1 MARVRSWILWS
12 MARSAARQKKAPILG
27 RILVRPSFFQDF
39 ACRPFQLT
47 NNAALRCRIYIGV
60 CVQKRTCNVSLRS
73 LPGPMLHLGRA
84 AWQRWFQPTVRI
96 KKACGSVWNGP
107 SVASSSLAA
116 DSSIASRGVLHSSW
130 QWMPSLNCCS
140 HYFSCYD

>member
-27 RILVRPSFFQDF
+27 RIFVRPSFFQDF

-60 CVQKRTCNVSLRS
+60 CVCKKRTCNVSLRS

-84 AWQRWFQPTVRI
+84 AWQRCFSPQCASKGMEWAVRCLI
-96 KKACGSVWNGP
+96 LFG
-107 SVASSSLAA
+107 A
-116 DSSIASRGVLHSSW
+116 DSSIARSRYLHSSW

-140 HYFSCYD
+140 HYFSCYH